1 LNSYLPSLNA
11 LISAGPKEMVE
22 MVKEVKYFMKEDFAD
37 GVFESCHNVYSP
49 ALSAPALV
57 SNQHLCFI
65 ALNYFFKYLKNL
77 KI

>member
-1 LNSYLPSLNA
+1 
-11 LISAGPKEMVE
+11 MVE
-22 MVKEVKYFMKEDFAD
+22 MVKEVKYFMNEDFAD

-65 ALNYFFKYLKNL
+65 AL

>member
-1 LNSYLPSLNA
+1 LEYLLTSDNPF
-11 LISAGPKEMVE
+11 ISAGPKEMVE
-22 MVKEVKYFMKEDFAD
+22 MVKEVKYFMNEDFAD

-57 SNQHLCFI
+57 SNQQLCFI
-65 ALNYFFKYLKNL
+65 AL